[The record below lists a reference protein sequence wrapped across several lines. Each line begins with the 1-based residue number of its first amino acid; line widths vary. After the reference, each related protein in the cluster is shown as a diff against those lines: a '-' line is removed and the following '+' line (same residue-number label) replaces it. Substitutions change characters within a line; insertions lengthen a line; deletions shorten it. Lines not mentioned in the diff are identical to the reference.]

1 VVVAGLVVIL
11 VRGEVVDGEVLEL
24 VGNILP
30 MEPLMGDLVVEEQV
44 VRAVEAVVRDR
55 VVEVIMQEP
64 LVVEEE
70 LAAPAEEVV
79 VEVESM

>member
-1 VVVAGLVVIL
+1 
-11 VRGEVVDGEVLEL
+11 
-24 VGNILP
+24 
-30 MEPLMGDLVVEEQV
+30 
-44 VRAVEAVVRDR
+44 VEAVVRDR